1 VVVVIYGKKAYI
13 PTIFNHQTAR
23 NESVVSILVIYN
35 NIIYINNI
43 HSEAKLKTPISQK
56 VAHLTENLHSHPA

>member
-1 VVVVIYGKKAYI
+1 VVVEYGKKTYI
-13 PTIFNHQTAR
+13 LTTFNHETAG
-23 NESVVSILVIYN
+23 NQSVVSILVIYN

-43 HSEAKLKTPISQK
+43 HSEAKPKTPIFSK